1 VESIE
6 QLRQVTRSRLQCL
19 ITSRSLY
26 DSPFVYLRRLEY
38 ELGVFDSS
46 GYADVILIISDYI
59 QWAKRNNIIVGPGRG
74 SAAGSLVVYLA
85 GITTIDPLRYDL
97 IFERFLNPERVSLPD
112 IDTDF
117 SDRDRVIGYI
127 RDKYGHN
134 RVAKVGV
141 PSLYKPRSAIDELS
155 KAFGLTFKDTKTIT
169 KLIDNAK
176 TFDEAFKNEPGLLK
190 SQKQYPQMFEMAHR
204 LLGYV
209 RQITTHPSAVILC
222 RGPIGAEIPLQ
233 KPPGQSSDGQLA
245 TGWDGEELDNLGYV
259 KLDIL
264 TVDNLSIVGKSIDL
278 INIRHGVQ
286 VDFYDLPLDDEHALQ
301 GFTEGETVAVFQMEE
316 RKTVGILKGLPD
328 ITFEEICAVN
338 ALIRPGLDVR
348 GFIKARNTGNVSYAI
363 PELEPILS
371 PTFGVILYQEQVM
384 RMCVDLAGFTMAKAD
399 KVRKIIAKTSNQQST
414 SGLTEVHDDFKNGY
428 IDNGLDPSKFD
439 ALWKQIL
446 SCQQYIFNS
455 SHAHSYGAIAYAD
468 MYLKRHYPLEF
479 MCAALITR
487 SREIYIKEC
496 DRLGIRVL
504 QPDVNKS
511 GVNYQIEGDSIR
523 MGLSC
528 VKHVGSKAQV
538 IVDRQPYSDAA
549 DFVDRSRV
557 GAKLVASLCYAGALD
572 CFGERGKVVKAL
584 VGQDQDIGQSN
595 LALNEKD
602 MLGFYLVHDPL
613 RPYADKLKGCT
624 TPQSIRQP
632 KRGKVGGIITR
643 FHIHDSRPGFQMAF
657 VTLLT
662 VGGNMDVLVWPDELL
677 LSKKM
682 IEIGRVIL
690 AKGSKTQKGVYA
702 LSAIEL
708 LNE

>member
-1 VESIE
+1 MESIE
-6 QLRQVTRSRLQCL
+6 QLRQVTRSRLQL

-26 DSPFVYLRRLEY
+26 DSPFVYLKRLEY

-46 GYADVILIISDYI
+46 GYSDVILIIADYI
-59 QWAKRNNIIVGPGRG
+59 RWAKSNGIIVGPGRG
-74 SAAGSLVVYLA
+74 SAAGSLVVYLS
-85 GITTIDPLRYDL
+85 GITTIDPLRYGL

-117 SDRDRVIGYI
+117 SDRDSVIDYI
-127 RDKYGHN
+127 RDKYGPN

-141 PSLYKPRSAIDELS
+141 PSLYKPRSSIDELS
-155 KAFGLTFKDTKTIT
+155 KAFGLAFKDAKIIT

-176 TFDEAFKNEPGLLK
+176 TFEEAFKNEPGLLK
-190 SQKQYPQMFEMAHR
+190 SQQQYPEMFEMARR

-209 RQITTHPSAVILC
+209 RQISTHPSAVILS

-233 KPPGQSSDGQLA
+233 KPPGQSNDGQLA

-264 TVDNLSIVGKSIDL
+264 TVDNLSIIGKSIEL
-278 INIRHGVQ
+278 IKDRHGVDI
-286 VDFYDLPLDDEHALQ
+286 DFYDLPLQDEHALR

-348 GFIKARNTGNVSYAI
+348 GFIQARNTGNISYVI
-363 PELEPILS
+363 PELEPILG
-371 PTFGVILYQEQVM
+371 PTYGVILYQEQVM

-399 KVRKIIAKTSNQQST
+399 KVRKIIAKTSNQQSA
-414 SGLTEVHDDFKNGY
+414 SGLTDVHDDFKKGY
-428 IDNGLDPSKFD
+428 LNNGLDATKFEK
-439 ALWKQIL
+439 LWKQIL
-446 SCQQYIFNS
+446 ACQQYIFNS

-487 SREIYIKEC
+487 SRDIYIKEC
-496 DRLGIRVL
+496 GRLNIRVL
-504 QPDVNKS
+504 QPDANKS
-511 GVNYQIEGDSIR
+511 DVNYKIEVDSIR

-549 DFVDRSRV
+549 DFVERSRV

-572 CFGERGKVVKAL
+572 CFGKREKIVKAL
-584 VGQDQDIGQSN
+584 IGQDEDTSPSQ
-595 LALNEKD
+595 LAFNERD
-602 MLGFYLVHDPL
+602 MLGFYLMYDPL
-613 RPYADKLKGCT
+613 RSYMDKLRGCI

-632 KRGKVGGIITR
+632 KKGKVGGMVVR

-662 VGGNMDVLVWPDELL
+662 TGGTMDVLVWPDELL
-677 LSKKM
+677 AKKKM
-682 IEIGRVIL
+682 IDNGRVIL
-690 AKGSKTQKGVYA
+690 AKGSKTQKGIYA
-702 LSAIEL
+702 LGAIEL